1 LAHEALTHA
10 AWAGKGRTVEPV
22 TVDALRVMGL
32 DQSPLG
38 LVVLDTELRIIW
50 ANEAA
55 ARIGD
60 GQPATGWPGRRL
72 GDVLL
77 GLDVNAIEQSLRRVL
92 STGKPML
99 DLEVSG
105 SATGD
110 LSGERFWSCVQF
122 LIEGPDGEV
131 AGLAHV
137 MRDVTERAQNEHRLA
152 IADEASTRVGTTL
165 DITQTAEELLD
176 VAVPHLADVGAVD
189 LLSTV
194 IEGNRLPEQVYGGK
208 VHRQRVAVRWP
219 PDRPAPPAY
228 LRDTWAGTDPAK
240 VYHQSLV
247 AGSPI
252 YLPTFGA
259 MTAEQIGEL
268 DSGEGLN
275 RMVAARAAGAHSLIV
290 VPLIAR
296 GAIMGI
302 VVLYRLEGSRPFTP
316 ADLALARDLIS
327 RAAVSIDNARHY
339 TRERA
344 TALALQRSLLP
355 RRIPDV
361 PGLELA
367 YRYVPA
373 ETAAEIGGDWFDVI
387 PLPRGRCALIV
398 GDVTGHDVRAASLM
412 GQLRTATRTL
422 AGLDL
427 GPSDILGRLD
437 QITADLTDDETSAT
451 CVYAVHDPAT
461 GDWDLARAGHP
472 LPVLIGPGR
481 RAAFLDL
488 PPGLPLGMGIR
499 EGGSYQTTHL
509 RVPRPSTLVLYTDG
523 LIEGPAADTRTG
535 MARLARTL
543 ETICH
548 LPVNEGCDTLL
559 TTLAANPADDIAVLM
574 ARTLY
579 RPGSSR
585 PRGTWPGRPGS
596 VRPASGPGPCAW

>member
-1 LAHEALTHA
+1 
-10 AWAGKGRTVEPV
+10 VEPV
-22 TVDALRVMGL
+22 IVDALIQMGL
-32 DQSPLG
+32 AQSPLG
-38 LVVLDTELRIIW
+38 LVVLDTELRIVW

-55 ARIGD
+55 ERIGD
-60 GQPATGWPGRRL
+60 GRPATGWPGDRL
-72 GDVLL
+72 GDVLP
-77 GLDVNAIEQSLRRVL
+77 GLDVDLMEQSLRRVL
-92 STGKPML
+92 STGKPVV

-105 SATGD
+105 QASGD

-122 LIEGPDGEV
+122 RIEAPDGK
-131 AGLAHV
+131 AIGLAQL
-137 MRDVTERAQNEHRLA
+137 MRDVTERVQNEHRLA

-176 VAVPHLADVGAVD
+176 VAIPRLADVGAVD

-208 VHRQRVAVRWP
+208 VHRERAAVRWP
-219 PDRPAPPAY
+219 AHRPAPPDY
-228 LRDTWAGTDPAK
+228 LRGTWAGTDPTK
-240 VYHQSLV
+240 LYHKHLV

-252 YLPTFGA
+252 YLPAFGA
-259 MTAEQIGEL
+259 MTAEQLKTL
-268 DSGEGLN
+268 DSGMGLN
-275 RMVAARAAGAHSLIV
+275 RMLAARGAGAHSMMV

-302 VVLYRLEGSRPFTP
+302 VVLYRLGGSRPFTP
-316 ADLALARDLIS
+316 ADLSLARDLIN

-361 PGLELA
+361 PGLQLA

-427 GPSDILGRLD
+427 GPSEVLTRLD
-437 QITADLTDDETSAT
+437 QITADLTDEETSAT

-472 LPVLIGPGR
+472 LPVMVGPGH

-488 PPGLPLGMGIR
+488 PPGLPLGVGVTDTGPY
-499 EGGSYQTTHL
+499 ETTHL

-523 LIEGPAADTRTG
+523 LIESPGGDMRTG
-535 MARLARTL
+535 MARLARVL
-543 ETICH
+543 ETISH

-559 TTLAANPADDIAVLM
+559 TALAPNPADDIAVLM

-579 RPGSSR
+579 RPGHAW
-585 PRGTWPGRPGS
+585 PPGRCG
-596 VRPASGPGPCAW
+596 VSGKAMEPNP